1 MTTDTIS
8 SGPICPVLTIK
19 VLLSRSSSSNR
30 WPEMKNMQQSHTD
43 LKKKNVFGIS
53 GFNLICFKT
62 QNNNVYSEFRL
73 KKACSETQKPKLK
86 FLCINVKTP
95 SKSRHRANT
104 ALYNNECCLHTSDC
118 TSTKH
123 YKERT
128 QDLWEHQ
135 IHFCSVCLW
144 TVNCDKRKKILHFFL
159 FFYLGSVF
167 QENSNKD
174 DMSRHASLSFL
185 A

>member
-1 MTTDTIS
+1 MTWNEKYATIS
-8 SGPICPVLTIK
+8 H
-19 VLLSRSSSSNR
+19 RS
-30 WPEMKNMQQSHTD
+30 E
-43 LKKKNVFGIS
+43 KKNVFGIS
-53 GFNLICFKT
+53 GFNLTCFKT

-86 FLCINVKTP
+86 YLCINVKTP

-144 TVNCDKRKKILHFFL
+144 TVNCDKRKKILHFF
-159 FFYLGSVF
+159 FFIWDQCFKRTAMKMTCLATF
-167 QENSNKD
+167 LL
-174 DMSRHASLSFL
+174 AS
-185 A
+185 